1 MQAVLLAAGRGTR
14 MRPLTDGTPK
24 PLLPVADRPL
34 AAHGADAAVEAG
46 VDELVV
52 VVGYE
57 GDAVREAFG
66 ETYRGVPVTY
76 AVQNEQRGTA
86 DAVRA
91 AREYLDGEFVVLN
104 GDNLYDPD
112 DVAALFDAGPA
123 VGAFHAAEPSN
134 YGVLSTDGERVTGI
148 VEKPADPP
156 SNLANAGAYAFP
168 AAALD
173 WLDVPESER
182 GEHELTDVLARTVEH
197 THVRP
202 VTFDRW
208 LDVGRPWE
216 LLEANE
222 WKLAELSSRVDGDV
236 SEDATLSGR
245 VVVEE
250 GATVAAGATIEGP
263 VLLCEGASVGSE
275 ATVRGAS
282 LVGPGCSVGP
292 FAEVVNSVLM
302 ADVSVDHP
310 AYVGDSVI
318 GRRVVLG
325 AGTKVHNF
333 NHDGEEVITTV
344 KNRRVSTDRER
355 FGAVIGDGARTG
367 ENTTLAPGTTLASG
381 ETTDPGET
389 VSEES

>member
-1 MQAVLLAAGRGTR
+1 

-57 GDAVREAFG
+57 GDLVRESFG
-66 ETYRGVPVTY
+66 DTYRGVPVTY
-76 AVQNEQRGTA
+76 AVQDEQRGTA

-91 AREYLDGEFVVLN
+91 AREYLDGAFVVLN
-104 GDNLYDPD
+104 GDNLYDPA
-112 DVAALFDAGPA
+112 DVEALFDAGPA
-123 VGAFHAAEPSN
+123 VGAFRTPEPSN
-134 YGVLSTDGERVTGI
+134 YGVLSTEGERVTGI

-168 AAALD
+168 AAARD
-173 WLDVPESER
+173 WLDVSESER
-182 GEHELTDVLARTVEH
+182 GERELTDVLARAIEYTSVQ
-197 THVRP
+197 P

-222 WKLAELSSRVDGDV
+222 WKLAELSPRVDGDV

-245 VVVEE
+245 VVVEH
-250 GATVAAGATIEGP
+250 GATVEAGATVEGP
-263 VLLCEGASVGSE
+263 VLLCEGATVGSE

-282 LVGPGCSVGP
+282 LVGPNCTVGP
-292 FAEVVNSVLM
+292 YAEVVNSVLM

-333 NHDGEEVITTV
+333 NHDGEEVTTTV
-344 KNRRVSTDRER
+344 KNRRVSTDRQR

-367 ENTTLAPGTTLASG
+367 ANTTLAPGTTLASG

-389 VSEES
+389 VSEET

>member
-46 VDELVV
+46 ADELIV

-57 GDAVREAFG
+57 GALVRESFG
-66 ETYRGVPVTY
+66 DTYRGVPVTY
-76 AVQNEQRGTA
+76 AVQDEQRGTA

-104 GDNLYDPD
+104 GDNLYDTA
-112 DVAALFDAGPA
+112 DVQALFDAAPA
-123 VGAFHAAEPSN
+123 VGAFHTPEPSN
-134 YGVLSTDGERVTGI
+134 YGVLSTTDDRVTAI
-148 VEKPADPP
+148 VEKPTDPP

-168 AAALD
+168 AEARD

-182 GEHELTDVLARTVEH
+182 GEHELTDVLARTIEH
-197 THVRP
+197 TAVTP

-222 WKLAELSSRVDGDV
+222 WKLAELEPRIDGDV

-250 GATVAAGATIEGP
+250 GASVEGDATVEGP
-263 VLLCEGASVGSE
+263 VLLCEGASVGPG

-282 LVGPGCSVGP
+282 LVGPNCSVGP
-292 FAEVVNSVLM
+292 HAEVVNSVLM
-302 ADVSVDHP
+302 ADVTVDHP

-333 NHDGEEVITTV
+333 NHDGGEVTTTV

-367 ENTTLAPGTTLASG
+367 ANTTLAPGTTLATG